1 MGWLFP
7 LGGFVAFLIP
17 VFYPPKE
24 EEFEEEVLNI
34 FKEDWVPDRILS
46 KGEEDEAKEKEEAAK
61 KAAQTKG
68 EDAKVVDGVE
78 MPNLDG
84 KTEGAQ

>member
-7 LGGFVAFLIP
+7 LGGFIAFLIP

-24 EEFEEEVLNI
+24 EEFDEKVLNI
-34 FKEDWVPDRILS
+34 FKEDWVPDRIPS
-46 KGEEDEAKEKEEAAK
+46 KGEEDEK
-61 KAAQTKG
+61 KAMAKAAETKG

>member
-24 EEFEEEVLNI
+24 EEFEEKVLNI
-34 FKEDWVPDRILS
+34 FKEDWVPDRIPS
-46 KGEEDEAKEKEEAAK
+46 KAEEDEK
-61 KAAQTKG
+61 KAMAKAAETKG